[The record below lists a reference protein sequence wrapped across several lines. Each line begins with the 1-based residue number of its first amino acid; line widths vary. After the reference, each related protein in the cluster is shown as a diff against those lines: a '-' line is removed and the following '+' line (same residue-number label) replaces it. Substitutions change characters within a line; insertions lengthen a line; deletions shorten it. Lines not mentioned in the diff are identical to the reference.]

1 MNSLSY
7 ILQLIGWIL
16 LQGILLNNMNL
27 FGYANAAL
35 YLLFF
40 MTYPVVENKTPL
52 LLISALSGLLIDILS
67 HTGGGVYSCATLCV
81 VFLRP
86 LLIRLFFSQTFEG
99 QPVNLLQVSAT
110 LRILY
115 ILCFA
120 LIFHL
125 IFALLETFQWQL
137 WLYSLDKTLINVAF
151 TTLVCLLVTQLIGNK
166 KETKY

>member
-27 FGYANAAL
+27 FGYANPAL

-40 MTYPVVENKTPL
+40 MTYPAVADRAL
-52 LLISALSGLLIDILS
+52 LLLLAALSGLAIDALS
-67 HTGGGVYSCATLCV
+67 NTSGLYSCATLCV

-86 LLIRLFFSQTFEG
+86 LLIRLFFGQSFED
-99 QPVNLLQVSAT
+99 QSVNLLQVSST
-110 LRILY
+110 LRVLY
-115 ILCFA
+115 VLSFS

-125 IFALLETFQWQL
+125 IFSLLDTFQWQL
-137 WLYSLDKTLINVAF
+137 WLYCLKKTLINVAF
-151 TTLVCLLVTQLIGNK
+151 TTIVCLLVALLVSSR
-166 KETKY
+166 KEVKY

>member
-27 FGYANAAL
+27 FGYANPAL

-40 MTYPVVENKTPL
+40 MTYPAVADRAL
-52 LLISALSGLLIDILS
+52 LLLLATLSGLAIDALS
-67 HTGGGVYSCATLCV
+67 NTSGLYSCATLCV

-86 LLIRLFFSQTFEG
+86 LLIRLFFGQSFED
-99 QPVNLLQVSAT
+99 QSVNLLQVSST
-110 LRILY
+110 LRVLY
-115 ILCFA
+115 VLSFS

-125 IFALLETFQWQL
+125 IFSLLDTFQWQL
-137 WLYSLDKTLINVAF
+137 WLYCLKKTLINVAF
-151 TTLVCLLVTQLIGNK
+151 TTIVCLLVALLVSSR
-166 KETKY
+166 KEVKY